1 MTQWQLLIILFLCCS
16 SKLFGQIELTEKG
29 NINDYVLEDLAGP
42 GVTVT
47 NISLSG
53 FKTQIKAFSQ
63 SNTQLGFESGL
74 FICAGLAHICQTF
87 SGDASAGNINT
98 NQAASSNFVN
108 NSSYDLLEQVANQS
122 VRDPVAIEFD
132 FVAQGDLIKLDYIF
146 ASEEYPE
153 FNCTNAPDVM
163 GIFIDGPGFDGFT
176 NIATIPG
183 TDIPVGVNTINDGNV
198 GDEGGDIIFCEAP
211 LGSIEYSD
219 LFINN
224 RNGDWLEF
232 DGITSAL
239 SAEAQIIPCEKYRM
253 VIAVADVSD
262 HLYDSGVFLRA
273 QSLRSNSLLVKAAH
287 ESNSGIMYE
296 GCSVVEVAFSLQNPL
311 SIPYTIQT
319 RLLGTAIEGED
330 YFTDVPSSLVFE
342 PGETRKAFIIS
353 SFEDFIDEGEE
364 EIKILYQLPE
374 CLLKDSIS
382 WTLKDDGILSAEQE
396 IFFIEDTPQEY
407 QMNISANGIPGNYR
421 WEPTE
426 GVSDPNINS
435 PIITVDQEKTYK
447 VIFDNDEC
455 LDTLHIEFVD
465 TPKELIYVPNIF
477 SPNNDGIN
485 DLISLSS
492 DPSFEWQYEFTLIN
506 RQGRTVYSSSGELNG
521 TVDTWDGFYKN
532 QIAEQGVYIYSLV
545 YWENIF
551 EKKTQLGDIF
561 LMRKE

>member
-1 MTQWQLLIILFLCCS
+1 MTQWHFFILFFLSCS
-16 SKLFGQIELTEKG
+16 LKLFGQIELFEKG
-29 NINDYVLEDLAGP
+29 NIDTYVLEDLAGP

-47 NISLSG
+47 NISLKG
-53 FKTQIKAFSQ
+53 FKTQINAFSQ

-74 FICAGLAHICQTF
+74 FICAGLAHICQTY

-108 NSSYDLLEQVANQS
+108 NSSYDLLEQLASQS

-132 FVAQGDLIKLDYIF
+132 FVAQGDIIKLDYIF

-153 FNCTNAPDVM
+153 FNCTSAPDVM

-183 TDIPVGVNTINDGNV
+183 TDIPVGVNTVNDGNI
-198 GDEGGDIIFCEAP
+198 GAEDGDIIFCQEP
-211 LGSIEYSD
+211 FGSTD
-219 LFINN
+219 FTDFFINN
-224 RNGDWLEF
+224 RNEPWLEF
-232 DGITSAL
+232 DGITKAL

-262 HLYDSGVFLRA
+262 HLYDSGVFLKA
-273 QSLRSNSLLVKAAH
+273 KSLRSNSLIVKAAH

-311 SIPYTIQT
+311 SVPYTIQT
-319 RLLGTAIEGED
+319 RLLGSAIAGVD

-353 SFEDFIDEGEE
+353 SFEDFIKEGEE
-364 EIKILYQLPE
+364 EIKIRYQLPE
-374 CLLKDSIS
+374 CLLVDSIS
-382 WTLKDDGILSAEQE
+382 WTLKDDGILSTEQE
-396 IFFIEDTPQEY
+396 IFFIEEVPQDY
-407 QMNISANGIPGNYR
+407 QMGISANGIPGNYR

-435 PIITVDQEKTYK
+435 PIITIDEPREYK

-455 LDTLHIEFVD
+455 LDTLLIQFVD
-465 TPKELIYVPNIF
+465 SPKELIYVPNIF

-485 DLISLSS
+485 DMITLSS
-492 DPSFEWQYEFTLIN
+492 DPSFEWQYEFMLVN
-506 RQGRTVYSSSGELNG
+506 RQGRTVYTSSGELHG
-521 TVDTWDGFYKN
+521 TVDTWDGFYKD

-545 YWENIF
+545 YWKSIF
-551 EKKTQLGDIF
+551 DKKTQLGDVF
-561 LMRKE
+561 LMRKD